1 MKQFLSIC
9 GIFLLI
15 SGGVAA
21 QNGSAALQDL
31 RVDVIYLSSDF
42 MQGRETGTESERLA
56 AQYIASRFEEAGLSP
71 KGDNGSYFQE
81 FAAVVKS
88 NPHAE
93 SGENRT
99 ARNVIGFINNK
110 AAQTVVIGAHYD
122 HLGHGISGSL
132 YTGEPAIHNG
142 ADDNASGVAG
152 LLRLATMLKEKG
164 PKKSNYLF
172 IAFSGEELGLYGSKY
187 FVDHP
192 TLEWQKINY
201 MLNMDMIGR
210 LDSAGVLL
218 VNGVGTSP
226 SWPEVMATIKVDG
239 LTIKTSEGGMGPSD
253 HASFYLNERPV
264 LHFFTGQHSDYH
276 KPSDDSE
283 LINYEGIESVTRYIF
298 DLIVGL
304 DKKGRLEFTKTVD
317 ENEGRQAARFKVS
330 LGVMPD
336 YVFQGEGLRIDGV
349 TDGRPAQVAGL
360 QRGDILI
367 QIGDMPVKDIYDY
380 MEGLGLYEKGQ
391 TTKVIILRGTER
403 LEKEV
408 TF

>member
-1 MKQFLSIC
+1 MKKFL
-9 GIFLLI
+9 GIWCISLGLL
-15 SGGVAA
+15 GGLSA
-21 QNGSAALQDL
+21 QDNQAVLQEL
-31 RVDVIYLSSDF
+31 RVDVVYLSSDLL
-42 MQGRETGTESERLA
+42 QGRETGTEGERLA
-56 AQYIASRFEEAGLSP
+56 AQYIASRFAAIGLTP

-81 FAAVVKS
+81 FKAVVKA
-88 NPHAE
+88 NPHEAT
-93 SGENRT
+93 GENRM
-99 ARNVIGFINNK
+99 ARNVVGYINNK

-132 YTGEPAIHNG
+132 YTGGPAIHNG

-152 LLRLATMLKEKG
+152 LLRLAEMLKEKG
-164 PKKSNYLF
+164 PKKNNYLF

-192 TLEWQKINY
+192 TLDWEKINY

-210 LDSAGVLL
+210 LDTSGVLL

-226 SWPEVMATIKVDG
+226 SWNEVMPKIQVKG
-239 LTIKTSEGGMGPSD
+239 LTIKTSEAGMGPSD
-253 HASFYLNERPV
+253 HASFYLKDRPV

-283 LINYEGIESVTRYIF
+283 LINYDGIEEVTRYIYQ
-298 DLIVGL
+298 LIGAL
-304 DKKGRLEFTKTVD
+304 DGKGRLEFVKTKD

-336 YVFQGEGLRIDGV
+336 YVYDGEGMRIDGV
-349 TDGRPAQVAGL
+349 TDGRPAQLAGL
-360 QRGDILI
+360 QRGDVIVQL
-367 QIGDMPVKDIYDY
+367 GDMPIKDIYDY
-380 MEGLGLYEKGQ
+380 MEALGQYEKDQ
-391 TTKVIILRGTER
+391 TAKVIILRGSER

>member
-1 MKQFLSIC
+1 MKQLLSIC
-9 GIFLLI
+9 CIFLGFL
-15 SGGVAA
+15 SGLTA
-21 QNGSAALQDL
+21 QNNEAVLQEL
-31 RVDVIYLSSDF
+31 RVDVVYLSSDLL
-42 MQGRETGTESERLA
+42 QGRETGTEGERLA
-56 AQYIASRFEEAGLSP
+56 AQYIASRMAGIGLIP
-71 KGDNGSYFQE
+71 KGDHGSFFQE
-81 FAAVVKS
+81 FSAVVKD
-88 NPHAE
+88 NPHASEGE
-93 SGENRT
+93 SRT
-99 ARNVIGFINNK
+99 ARNVVGYINNK

-152 LLRLATMLKEKG
+152 LLRLAEMLKEKG
-164 PKKSNYLF
+164 PKKNNYLF

-192 TLEWQKINY
+192 TLEWEKINY

-210 LDSAGVLL
+210 LDTSGVLL
-218 VNGVGTSP
+218 VSGVGTSP
-226 SWPEVMATIKVDG
+226 LWNEVMPGIQVKG
-239 LTIKTSEGGMGPSD
+239 LSIKTSDAGMGPSD
-253 HASFYLNERPV
+253 HASFYLKDRPV

-283 LINYEGIESVTRYIF
+283 LINYQGIDEVTRYIVQ
-298 DLIVGL
+298 LIGAL
-304 DKKGRLEFTKTVD
+304 DKKGRLEFTKTKD

-336 YVFQGEGLRIDGV
+336 YVYQGEGMRIDGV
-349 TDGRPAQVAGL
+349 TDGRPAQLAGL
-360 QRGDILI
+360 QRGDVLV
-367 QIGDMPVKDIYDY
+367 QVGEMPIKDIYDY
-380 MEGLGLYEKGQ
+380 MEALGQYEKGQ